1 MDPIVSGVLIAVG
14 FFAFMMYIGRGLYT
28 NAGDWDDWVNKNRKK
43 CTNCNIVFFCRSY
56 NDINISL

>member
-28 NAGDWDDWVNKNRKK
+28 NAGDWDD
-43 CTNCNIVFFCRSY
+43 
-56 NDINISL
+56 